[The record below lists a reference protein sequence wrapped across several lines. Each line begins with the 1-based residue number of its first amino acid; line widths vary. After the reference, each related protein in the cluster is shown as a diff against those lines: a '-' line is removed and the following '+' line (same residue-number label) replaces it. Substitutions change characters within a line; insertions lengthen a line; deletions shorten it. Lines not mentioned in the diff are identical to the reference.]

1 MVESLLVERYLLII
15 SIYLIFITFISVS
28 NSYGEQSSE
37 LFSAHNASGNSRL
50 TAGTFSVT
58 EARVLGSS
66 IEEALV
72 GQPSVI
78 SLCCIIGVCN
88 GRLVSNNIVEACL
101 IHDGHDRL
109 DVLG

>member
-1 MVESLLVERYLLII
+1 MVESLLIERYLLTSNILL
-15 SIYLIFITFISVS
+15 SFITFIGVS
-28 NSYGEQSSE
+28 NSYGEHSSE
-37 LFSAHNASGNSRL
+37 LFSANNASGNSRL
-50 TAGTFSVT
+50 TAGTLSVT

-72 GQPSVI
+72 GQPYVI
-78 SLCCIIGVCN
+78 NLSIGVCN
-88 GRLVSNNIVEACL
+88 GSLVLYNLVEACL

>member
-1 MVESLLVERYLLII
+1 LLIERYLLTS
-15 SIYLIFITFISVS
+15 SIYLCFITFISVS
-28 NSYGEQSSE
+28 NSYGEHSSE

-50 TAGTFSVT
+50 TAGTLSVT

-78 SLCCIIGVCN
+78 GLIIGVGN
-88 GRLVSNNIVEACL
+88 GRLVLNNLVEACL
-101 IHDGHDRL
+101 RHDGHDRL
-109 DVLG
+109 DVHG

>member
-1 MVESLLVERYLLII
+1 MVESLLIERYLLTI
-15 SIYLIFITFISVS
+15 SIYLCFITFISVS
-28 NSYGEQSSE
+28 NSYGEHSSE

-50 TAGTFSVT
+50 TAGTLSVT

-78 SLCCIIGVCN
+78 SLIISVCN
-88 GRLVSNNIVEACL
+88 GRLVLNNLVEACL
-101 IHDGHDRL
+101 RHDGHDRL
-109 DVLG
+109 DVHG

>member
-1 MVESLLVERYLLII
+1 MVESLLIERYLLII
-15 SIYLIFITFISVS
+15 SIYLCFITFISVS

-37 LFSAHNASGNSRL
+37 LFSANNASGNSRL
-50 TAGTFSVT
+50 TAFTLSVT

-78 SLCCIIGVCN
+78 SLCCIIGVCY
-88 GRLVSNNIVEACL
+88 GRLVLYNIVEACL

>member
-1 MVESLLVERYLLII
+1 MVESLLIERYLLTS
-15 SIYLIFITFISVS
+15 SIYLCFITFISVS
-28 NSYGEQSSE
+28 NSYGEHSSE

-50 TAGTFSVT
+50 TAGTLSVT

-78 SLCCIIGVCN
+78 SLIIGVGN
-88 GRLVSNNIVEACL
+88 GRLVLNNLVEACL
-101 IHDGHDRL
+101 RHDGHDRL
-109 DVLG
+109 DVHG

>member
-1 MVESLLVERYLLII
+1 LLIERYLLTI
-15 SIYLIFITFISVS
+15 SIYLCFITFISVS
-28 NSYGEQSSE
+28 NSYGEHSSE

-50 TAGTFSVT
+50 TAGTLSVT

-78 SLCCIIGVCN
+78 GLSIGVGN
-88 GRLVSNNIVEACL
+88 GRLVLNNLVEACL
-101 IHDGHDRL
+101 RHDGHDRL
-109 DVLG
+109 DVHG

>member
-1 MVESLLVERYLLII
+1 MYLLTI
-15 SIYLIFITFISVS
+15 SIYLCFITFISVS
-28 NSYGEQSSE
+28 NSYGEHSSE

-50 TAGTFSVT
+50 TAGTLSVT

-72 GQPSVI
+72 GQPFVI
-78 SLCCIIGVCN
+78 SSCGVGN
-88 GRLVSNNIVEACL
+88 GRLVPNNIIEACL

-109 DVLG
+109 DVLGWSIWILGFC